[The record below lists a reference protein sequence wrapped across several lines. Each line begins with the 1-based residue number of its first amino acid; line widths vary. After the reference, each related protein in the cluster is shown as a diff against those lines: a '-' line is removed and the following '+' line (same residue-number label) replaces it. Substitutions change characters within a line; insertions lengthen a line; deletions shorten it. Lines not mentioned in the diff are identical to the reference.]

1 MRTIRKPK
9 TGRELRK
16 RRHLRVRKR
25 ITGTPE
31 RPRMVVFRSLKHIY
45 AHLVDDVAGKVL
57 MGVADNTEGVTPKAE
72 GGKTGKGFAVGEALA
87 VKAKQAGIT
96 RVVFDRAG
104 YAYHGRVKAVA
115 DGARK
120 GGLEF

>member
-9 TGRELRK
+9 TGRELRQ
-16 RRHLRVRKR
+16 RRHLRVRKKVE
-25 ITGTPE
+25 GTTE
-31 RPRMVVFRSLKHIY
+31 RPRLVIFRSLKHIY
-45 AHLVDDVAGKVL
+45 AHLVNDTTGKVL
-57 MGVADNTEGVTPKAE
+57 MGMADSSEGVTSTD
-72 GGKTGKGFAVGEALA
+72 GGKVARGFAVGQALA
-87 VKAKQAGIT
+87 AKAKEAGIT

-115 DGARK
+115 EGARK